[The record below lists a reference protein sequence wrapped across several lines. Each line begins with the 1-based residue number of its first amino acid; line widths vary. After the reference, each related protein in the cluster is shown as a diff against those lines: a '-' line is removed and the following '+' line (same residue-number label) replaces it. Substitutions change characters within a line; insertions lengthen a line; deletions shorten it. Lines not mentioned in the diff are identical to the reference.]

1 MGRPAH
7 PSMAAAAKG
16 PKPKARVD
24 AIEITQAVQ
33 DLSESV
39 PLVARKWT
47 IARIYLGIQSG
58 SLNVTGE
65 LRVSRKPHG
74 P

>member
-1 MGRPAH
+1 
-7 PSMAAAAKG
+7 MAAAAKG